1 MSFYSDAELRALGL
15 GGFGQRVMVSKKCS
29 IYGAERIVIGND
41 VRIDDF
47 CVLSAGEGG
56 VKIGSFVHIA
66 IFSSLIGRGSIE
78 VADFANISS
87 RVSIYS
93 SNDDYSGE
101 HMTNPTIPEEYK
113 GVVHRPVKI
122 GRHAIIGSGSIVL
135 PGVCIQDGAAIG
147 ALSLIN
153 SDCEAFGVY
162 AGIPAIRKSERK
174 RDLLTLERQFLA
186 SQAGSG
192 K

>member
-1 MSFYSDAELRALGL
+1 MSFYSHVELKTLGL
-15 GGFGQRVMVSKKCS
+15 GCFGHGVMISKKCS
-29 IYGAERIVIGND
+29 IYGAERIFIGNN

-47 CVLSAGEGG
+47 CVLSAGTDGI
-56 VKIGSFVHIA
+56 KIGSFVHIA
-66 IFSSLIGRGSIE
+66 VFSSLIGRGSIE

-101 HMTNPTIPEEYK
+101 HMTNPMIPDEYK
-113 GVVHRPVKI
+113 GVVHRPVQI

-135 PGVCIQDGAAIG
+135 PGVCVREGVAVG
-147 ALSLIN
+147 ALSLVN
-153 SDCEAFGVY
+153 SDCDAFGVY
-162 AGIPAIRKSERK
+162 AGVPAIRKSERK
-174 RDLLTLERQFLA
+174 RDLLVLERQFLA
-186 SQAGSG
+186 SHADGA

>member
-1 MSFYSDAELRALGL
+1 MSFYSHAELRALGL
-15 GGFGQRVMVSKKCS
+15 GSFGHGVMVSKKCS
-29 IYGAERIVIGND
+29 IYGAGRIVIGNN

-66 IFSSLIGRGSIE
+66 VFSSLIGRGNIE
-78 VADFANISS
+78 IADFANISS

-101 HMTNPTIPEEYK
+101 HMTNPTIPDEYK
-113 GVVHRPVKI
+113 DVVHRPVKI

-135 PGVCIQDGAAIG
+135 PGVCIQEGVAVG
-147 ALSLIN
+147 ALSLVN

-162 AGIPAIRKSERK
+162 AGVPAIRKSERK
-174 RDLLTLERQFLA
+174 RDLLILERQFLA
-186 SQAGSG
+186 SHAGG
-192 K
+192 AK